1 MNEVKEK
8 AIRIAMGTF
17 LSSWEGDAIDAYK
30 SLNEDETT
38 YISDVEYVEAWCL
51 MEDLTVDDILS
62 NIDCLINDIV
72 SSFS

>member
-17 LSSWEGDAIDAYK
+17 LSSWEADAIDAYK
-30 SLNEDETT
+30 RLNEDETL
-38 YISDVEYVEAWCL
+38 YISDVEYVVAWHL
-51 MEDLTVDDILS
+51 MEDLTVDDMLS
-62 NIDCLINDIV
+62 NIDGLINDIV

>member
-1 MNEVKEK
+1 MSTTKEK

-30 SLNEDETT
+30 RLCEDETT
-38 YISDVEYVEAWCL
+38 YIGDVDYVVEWAL
-51 MEDLTVDDILS
+51 MEDLTLEHLLS